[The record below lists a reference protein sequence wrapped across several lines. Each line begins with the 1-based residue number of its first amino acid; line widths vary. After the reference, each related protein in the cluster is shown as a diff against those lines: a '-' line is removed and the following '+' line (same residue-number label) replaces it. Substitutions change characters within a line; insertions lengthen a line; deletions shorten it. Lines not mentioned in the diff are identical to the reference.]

1 MLEQEIKK
9 YREVQAE
16 LIGQYPNGGY
26 VVILHDEILGV
37 WNDRVDA
44 LKQGIEKYG
53 NIQFLVKNI
62 MDDAIVV
69 NFNRAIIW
77 G

>member
-62 MDDAIVV
+62 MDDDIVV
-69 NFNRAIIW
+69 NFNRAIIL